1 MRLRSKSVTAVALLG
16 LLIYPTSAGA
26 NNLHESASK
35 AQSEMLTI
43 FQIQNR
49 DSTTSIVKV
58 LSDHPGAATALTPK
72 QKSEIREI
80 LAKGEGNQNFRCTGT
95 SLAGQRESMYRV
107 VLLRAQLVCKY
118 AKSIDPSIKIT
129 VKERVVKTRKLN
141 GRVEVVSN

>member
-1 MRLRSKSVTAVALLG
+1 MRLWSKSATALALLG

-26 NNLHESASK
+26 NNLYQNAPK
-35 AQSEMLTI
+35 AQSEVLTI
-43 FQIQNR
+43 LQVQGN

-80 LAKGEGNQNFRCTGT
+80 LAKGRGNQNFLCTGT
-95 SLAGQRESMYRV
+95 TLSGQRESMYRV
-107 VLLRAQLVCKY
+107 VLLRAQLVCNY
-118 AKSIDPSIKIT
+118 AKSVDPSIKTT
-129 VKERVVKTRKLN
+129 VKERVIKARKLN